1 MKNYIALSFNE
12 LVANAISNGIFVS
25 DNKTCIYETLI
36 NQSNSDTITN
46 YMKDVYQTPNS
57 TTLIGLRENSIE
69 TNLHIF
75 AKMKLQWSKSN
86 YKRIYAA
93 KNVDGNVELYDVSD
107 IINAYAAIIRYQLST
122 IKQYSF

>member
-36 NQSNSDTITN
+36 NQSNSDSITD
-46 YMKDVYQTPNS
+46 YMQGVYQTPNS
-57 TTLIGLRENSIE
+57 TTLIGLRKNSVE

-75 AKMKLQWSKSN
+75 AKMKLQWNKN
-86 YKRIYAA
+86 DYKKIYAA
-93 KNVDGNVELYDVSD
+93 KNIDGNVELYDVSD
-107 IINAYAAIIRYQLST
+107 IIDTYAAIIRYQLST